1 MNKTVKKTLAGAVCL
16 VSVIVGKV
24 YTDYADALVIS
35 KEGAQSI
42 GDEEGCRRDPYRCSA
57 HALTYGIGAAVTGGA
72 MIIEGKRY
80 TDDEIAEQYAGD
92 LKKAGDCIM
101 LYFNGAYMNQN
112 QIDALG
118 SVIFNLGCGGARYY
132 YSKKEG
138 KWFKTQL
145 YKAALD
151 KDFVRMCNTFTNYA
165 NVNGKPHPAI
175 MKRRIRERDLCLTPV
190 LTN

>member
-24 YTDYADALVIS
+24 YTDYADDLVIS
-35 KEGAQSI
+35 KEGAQAI

-57 HALTYGIGAAVTGGA
+57 HVLTYGIGAAVTGGT
-72 MIIEGKRY
+72 MILENKRY
-80 TDDEIAEQYAGD
+80 TDEEIAEQYAKD

-101 LYFNGAYMNQN
+101 LYFNGAEMNQN

-118 SVIFNLGCGGARYY
+118 SVVHNLGCGGARYY
-132 YSKKEG
+132 YDKKSG
-138 KWFKTQL
+138 KRLKTQL

-190 LTN
+190 NN

>member
-24 YTDYADALVIS
+24 YTDHADGLVIS
-35 KEGAQSI
+35 KQGAQLA
-42 GDEEGCRRDPYRCSA
+42 GNEEGCRRVPYRCSA
-57 HALTYGIGAAVTGGA
+57 HVLSFGIGAAVTGGT
-72 MIIEGKRY
+72 MILENKRY
-80 TDDEIAEQYAGD
+80 TDDEIAEQYAKD

-101 LYFNGAYMNQN
+101 LYFNGAEMNQN

-118 SVIFNLGCGGARYY
+118 SVVHNLGCGGARYY
-132 YSKKEG
+132 YDKKSG
-138 KWFKTQL
+138 KRLKTQL

-165 NVNGKPHPAI
+165 NVNGKPLPSLL
-175 MKRRIRERDLCLTPV
+175 KRRLRERDLCLTPV
-190 LTN
+190 SN

>member
-1 MNKTVKKTLAGAVCL
+1 MNKSIKQIAVGAVCV

-24 YTDYADALVIS
+24 YDNHADELVIS
-35 KEGAQSI
+35 KAGALSA
-42 GDEEGCRRDPYRCSA
+42 GNEEGCRRDPYRCSA
-57 HALTYGIGAAVTGGA
+57 HVLTYGIGAAVTGGA
-72 MIIEGKRY
+72 MILENKRY
-80 TDDEIAEQYAGD
+80 TDEEIAEQYAKD

-101 LYFNGAYMNQN
+101 KYFNGADMNQN

-132 YSKKEG
+132 YSKKAG
-138 KWFKTQL
+138 KWLKTQL

-165 NVNGKPHPAI
+165 NVNGNPHPSI

-190 LTN
+190 NN